1 MQGESRIYFT
11 NRPGEVYSI
20 VMPNVYARGILF
32 GRMILELG
40 DASVVRCERN
50 DLVCELEFKTKVWTV

>member
-1 MQGESRIYFT
+1 MQGESRIYFA